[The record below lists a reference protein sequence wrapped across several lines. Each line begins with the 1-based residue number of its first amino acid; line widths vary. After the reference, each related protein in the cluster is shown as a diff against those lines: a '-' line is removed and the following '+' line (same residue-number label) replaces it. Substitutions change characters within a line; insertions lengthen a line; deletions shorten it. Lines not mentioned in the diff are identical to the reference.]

1 MIHVVSF
8 GHGCGQ
14 VNRLLV
20 KRMTISQAKPDCL
33 RAHLAS
39 GNGCQAL
46 KEMNFKLISNFFLTT
61 FPTNML
67 LASLEALR
75 ERKVGGFRLKFPVF
89 EIINMAMTFTAFSPG
104 MSGTAEMG

>member
-1 MIHVVSF
+1 MAAILSAICEPLVPCLSVVDICPP
-8 GHGCGQ
+8 HAALLRLTCQ

-20 KRMTISQAKPDCL
+20 KRMTISQAKPVCFE
-33 RAHLAS
+33 AHLAS

-67 LASLEALR
+67 LA
-75 ERKVGGFRLKFPVF
+75 
-89 EIINMAMTFTAFSPG
+89 
-104 MSGTAEMG
+104 